1 MRHSELQNKLIAA
14 ARAQAPRDRVPYA
27 FEKRVMAHI
36 LSRPVTDVWA
46 QWAHAL
52 WRSAVACLAFVL
64 LLGTLSVFI
73 PKKNSQVS
81 GDLSQEFEK
90 TLLAALDSDYSR

>member
-1 MRHSELQNKLIAA
+1 MRRSELKNKLIAA
-14 ARAQAPRDRVPYA
+14 ARAHAPSERVPYA
-27 FEKRVMAHI
+27 FEKRVMAQI
-36 LSRPVTDVWA
+36 LSRSKVDAWA
-46 QWAHAL
+46 QWAHGL

-64 LLGTLSVFI
+64 LLGTVSVFTLRNN
-73 PKKNSQVS
+73 PQAS